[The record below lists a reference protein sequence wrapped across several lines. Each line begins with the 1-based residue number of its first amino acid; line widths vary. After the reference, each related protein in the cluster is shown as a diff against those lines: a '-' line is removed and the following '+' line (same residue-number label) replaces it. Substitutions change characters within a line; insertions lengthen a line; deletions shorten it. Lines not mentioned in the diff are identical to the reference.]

1 MDQESLIVNK
11 MATVYINNGI
21 IELRLTSARSRVRI
35 CDINGNHISKPSSQN
50 INFDNH
56 YVEWMITNNELIKI
70 ISQQLTRE
78 EIINLKNE
86 LRETAISLK
95 DSNFYSRKAEKEDID
110 QTFGNFL
117 VYKYEEIFYS
127 FEKNID
133 VNLQVKITFKM
144 GDYILAAHMF
154 VLIGLTNPN
163 IILNNRD
170 NSIANNNALGP
181 GAKCVWSP
189 SNQTISE
196 IAKALACS
204 SEGHKNDLINLLD
217 NIT

>member
-1 MDQESLIVNK
+1 
-11 MATVYINNGI
+11 MATVYINNRT

-56 YVEWMITNNELIKI
+56 YIEWMITNNELMEI
-70 ISQQLTRE
+70 ISQKLTRE
-78 EIINLKNE
+78 EIIDLKNE
-86 LRETAISLK
+86 LQEITISLRN
-95 DSNFYSRKAEKEDID
+95 SNFYSRKAEKENIN

-133 VNLQVKITFKM
+133 ENLQVKITFKM
-144 GDYILAAHMF
+144 GDYTLAAHMF
-154 VLIGLTNPN
+154 VLIGLTNTN
-163 IILNNRD
+163 ITLNNRD
-170 NSIANNNALGP
+170 NSFANNNALGS

-196 IAKALACS
+196 IAKTLACS
-204 SEGHKNDLINLLD
+204 SEGHKNDLINLLG